1 MTYYFLA
8 YYILCIDLILYRSEH
23 DSNLTATN
31 VYYYLFLFLVLV
43 YLLQGNEAASTKV
56 CYLTQEPDPDEG
68 NRLRWIQPF
77 KDMCSCTSIRPGGL
91 FKVAPNR
98 KTKPIYTD
106 QVIFTDDKEEIHDHY
121 GCHFHG
127 KWF

>member
-1 MTYYFLA
+1 M
-8 YYILCIDLILYRSEH
+8 
-23 DSNLTATN
+23 
-31 VYYYLFLFLVLV
+31 VLSVSVVV
-43 YLLQGNEAASTKV
+43 YLLSASDVADTKV

-106 QVIFTDDKEEIHDHY
+106 QVIFTDDQEEIHDHY
-121 GCHFHG
+121 RCHFHG
-127 KWF
+127 KWFWDEKKHSPQSHALCMARA